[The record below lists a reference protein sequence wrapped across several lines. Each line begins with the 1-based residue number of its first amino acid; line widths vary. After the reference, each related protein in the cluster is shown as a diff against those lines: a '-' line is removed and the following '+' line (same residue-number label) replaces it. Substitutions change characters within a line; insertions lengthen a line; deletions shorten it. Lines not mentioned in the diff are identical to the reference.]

1 VIWMENREFK
11 SGCGIDFGTTNSV
24 AAIGSVNITNPEINR
39 TLPLTKKGDGLP
51 HPSVVWLRLNDPP
64 IVGRDAKDNINGF
77 SEVAGNYFVSS
88 IKGQLGKEKVFHIF
102 GQPKTAVQIAGEIF
116 KFLKIDAEK
125 SHSQDIS
132 EGVVTI
138 PINFDGKSRRE
149 LRKAA
154 DEAGFYI
161 KNFIHEPFAA
171 LAGFCYGSDSKDRID
186 KLEGRKILV
195 FDWGGGTL
203 DITVATVKDGIL
215 TELSTSGLPGRAG
228 DSFDNKL
235 LNLTTNRFLNQNRL
249 SPLDCEMAPNVK
261 DRYLK
266 LCEDSKI
273 ELSGNEET
281 LVIVTNAFQTQS
293 QNFSVKER
301 VSREEFEREINADV
315 KEAMKQ
321 VDTALE
327 HAGIN
332 STEIDLALLIGG
344 TSNIPIIRLEMEE
357 RFGYRLEEVSNP
369 DTIIAEGASIIDA
382 LELQPALARSIGIQ
396 LSDDSY
402 YEVFSAGTIAKAASV
417 PKQINMF
424 CTDNRDG
431 QARLIIKERKN
442 KDSNEGEKTLAVLPV
457 PVMSKLKPHFPE
469 KVTVSFSLDEDLV
482 LQVIGKGATQDI
494 NSHIELHNLC
504 FGLRTL

>member
-1 VIWMENREFK
+1 MENREFK

-24 AAIGSVNITNPEINR
+24 AATGTVNINTLEGNR
-39 TLPLTKKGDGLP
+39 TFPLIKDDGLP

-64 IVGRDAKDNINGF
+64 VVGREAKDNINGF
-77 SEVAGNYFVSS
+77 SDVAGNYFVSS
-88 IKGQLGKEKVFHIF
+88 IKGQLGKEKVFNIF

-116 KFLKIDAEK
+116 KFLRIDAEK
-125 SHSQDIS
+125 SHSQDLR
-132 EGVVTI
+132 EGIVTI

-171 LAGFCYGSDSKDRID
+171 FAGFCFGLDSKNRID
-186 KLEGRKILV
+186 KFEGRKILV

-203 DITVATVKDGIL
+203 DITVATIKDGIL
-215 TELSTSGLPGRAG
+215 TELATTGLPGRAG

-249 SPLDCEMAPNVK
+249 SPLEFEMAPNVK
-261 DRYLK
+261 DRFLK
-266 LCEDSKI
+266 RCETTKI
-273 ELSGNEET
+273 ELSTQNET
-281 LVIVTNAFQTQS
+281 TMIVQNAFQTENQKL
-293 QNFSVKER
+293 SVVEKI
-301 VSREEFEREINADV
+301 SREEFEREIKADV

-332 STEIDLALLIGG
+332 SSEIDLALLIGG
-344 TSNIPIIRLEMEE
+344 TSNIPLIRQEMEE

-369 DTIIAEGASIIDA
+369 DTIIAEGAAIIDA

-402 YEVFSAGTIAKAASV
+402 YEVFPAGTIAKSASV

-442 KDSNEGEKTLAVLPV
+442 KDSNEGEKTLAVLPI

-482 LQVIGKGATQDI
+482 LQVTGKGATQNL
-494 NSHIELHNLC
+494 NSNTELHNLC
-504 FGLRTL
+504 FGLRTS